1 MAGTAGAIKA
11 GRAFVE
17 FFTDTTKF
25 AAGLNTVQNRLNK
38 ISSSIAMTG
47 AKLTAVGSA
56 GVAGFL
62 PAIKAASDLQESLNV
77 FGVVF
82 KDNTATMRDWTAATA
97 AALGRAESQLI
108 QFSSR
113 TAAQLQGFGFTD
125 AMSADMSKALSTLA
139 VDLASFYNTADQDA
153 LDAILSAFR
162 GEADPIERY
171 NVNVKEAAV
180 NTKLLQNSIDP
191 SKATDL
197 QKAYARYAIILEQ
210 TTLAQ
215 GDAVR
220 TADGYANQL
229 KRLQSNAKTLGE
241 TIGGALLGPL
251 STFYAQVSKIA
262 TSTNKWIAANPA
274 LVKSVA
280 IVGLAIAGLGA
291 ALVTLAALGVAA
303 GIGLKVLTAPFS
315 LIATTIGLVVPLLS
329 ALLTP
334 IGLVVAAIA
343 VLGSTFVQYIGG
355 LQPFFDW
362 FRAQFEEVVGAAR
375 QAVTGI
381 MAALERGDFAAALEV
396 ALSGMDVQLTTAIG
410 SMKIAWSGFTSYFKE
425 AFAKAAYA
433 LPVIMLGV
441 SAQLQKGFARLQA
454 SLAGTAVANVNNAA
468 KQEANRQF
476 DALEERLR
484 QLRDSGSISESD
496 FESRLSALQTART
509 ADMSEA
515 EKRAAQDQ
523 SNIDKQR
530 IAEINKIN
538 AAAKTELDALRTQMD
553 ADVSAIR
560 GETDGAISQAQTKLD
575 AAKKRYQDA
584 LRAAEQAGVS
594 AAPGTAPPEGAGSS
608 AAAAKAEFDRQMASL
623 AQASQETNQ
632 VRERATAGPLVGGE
646 RAGQVFGT
654 MGLEEINRE
663 QLKTQR
669 ATLKAN
675 EKMITYLRNFSNR
688 WMLEF
693 Q

>member
-1 MAGTAGAIKA
+1 MAATAGAIKA

-38 ISSSIAMTG
+38 ISSSIATTG

-56 GVAGFL
+56 SVAGFL

-97 AALGRAESQLI
+97 NALGRAESQLI

-153 LDAILSAFR
+153 IDAILSAFR

-191 SKATDL
+191 QKATDL
-197 QKAYARYAIILEQ
+197 QKAYARYALILEQ
-210 TTLAQ
+210 TAVAQ

-220 TADGYANQL
+220 TAGGYANQL
-229 KRLQSNAKTLGE
+229 KRLQANAKTLGE
-241 TIGGALLGPL
+241 TIGSALLGPL
-251 STFYAQVSKIA
+251 SLFYAQVSRIA
-262 TSTNKWIAANPA
+262 TSTNQWIAANPA

-291 ALVTLAALGVAA
+291 ALVTLAGLGVAA
-303 GIGLKVLTAPFS
+303 GIALKVLTAPFN
-315 LIATTIGLVVPLLS
+315 LIAAAIGLVVPLLS
-329 ALLTP
+329 ALVSP
-334 IGLVVAAIA
+334 IGLVVAAMA
-343 VLGSTFVQYIGG
+343 VLGSSFARQIGTM
-355 LQPFFDW
+355 QPFFDW
-362 FRAQFEEVVGAAR
+362 VTERFDGLVASAR
-375 QAVTGI
+375 EAVTGI
-381 MAALERGDFAAALEV
+381 MAALERGDFSAAMEV
-396 ALSGMDVQLTTAIG
+396 ALSGMDVALTTAIG
-410 SMKIAWSGFTSYFKE
+410 NMKVAWSGFTNYFQE

-441 SAQLQKGFARLQA
+441 TAQLQKGFLRLQA
-454 SLAGTAVANVNNAA
+454 SLASLAVGFQNDAA
-468 KQEANRQF
+468 KQVANQQF
-476 DALEERLR
+476 DQMEARLQ
-484 QLRDSGSISESD
+484 QLRDSGTLSEDD
-496 FESRLSALQTART
+496 FQSRMSALQNAKSQ
-509 ADMSEA
+509 DMSEA

-523 SNIDKQR
+523 ANIDKER
-530 IAEINKIN
+530 IARINAVN
-538 AAAKTELDALRTQMD
+538 AAAKSELESLRTQMD
-553 ADVSAIR
+553 AEVSGIR
-560 GETDGAISQAQTKLD
+560 GETDGAITEAQAKLD
-575 AAKKRYQDA
+575 AAKKRYADA
-584 LRAAEQAGVS
+584 LQAAQGDQVNAPPGTPPPQ
-594 AAPGTAPPEGAGSS
+594 APGST
-608 AAAAKAEFDRQMASL
+608 AAAAKAEFDKQLAALGDASRAADQVSRQ
-623 AQASQETNQ
+623 
-632 VRERATAGPLVGGE
+632 ATAGAITGGE

-654 MGLEEINRE
+654 LGLEQISRE
-663 QLKTQR
+663 QLKAQR

-675 EKMITYLRNFSNR
+675 EKMITYLRNFTNR
-688 WMLEF
+688 WSLEF

>member
-38 ISSSIAMTG
+38 ISSSIAVTG

-113 TAAQLQGFGFTD
+113 TAAQLQGFGFSD
-125 AMSADMSKALSTLA
+125 AMSAEMSKALSTLA

-197 QKAYARYAIILEQ
+197 QKAYARYALILEQ

-280 IVGLAIAGLGA
+280 IVGLAVAGLGA
-291 ALVTLAALGVAA
+291 ALIALAALGVAA
-303 GIGLKVLTAPFS
+303 GVALKVLTAPFS

-329 ALLTP
+329 ALLSP

-343 VLGSTFVQYIGG
+343 ILGATFIKHIGG
-355 LQPFFDW
+355 LEPFFNW
-362 FRAQFEEVVGAAR
+362 FRNQFDEVVGSAQ

-381 MAALERGDFAAALEV
+381 MAALERGDFAAAVEV

-410 SMKIAWSGFTSYFKE
+410 NMKVAWSGFTSYFKE

-454 SLAGTAVANVNNAA
+454 SLASAAVANVNNAA

-476 DALEERLR
+476 DEMEARLE
-484 QLRDSGSISESD
+484 QLRKDGSLSESD
-496 FESRLSALQTART
+496 FQSRMAALQNAKT
-509 ADMSEA
+509 ADMSAA
-515 EKRAAQDQ
+515 EKQAAQDQ
-523 SNIDKQR
+523 SDIDKKR
-530 IAEINKIN
+530 IAEINAIN

-553 ADVSAIR
+553 ADVAAVR
-560 GETDGAISQAQTKLD
+560 GETDSAITEAQAKLD

-584 LRAAEQAGVS
+584 LNAALNPGNNPP
-594 AAPGTAPPEGAGSS
+594 PGTPPPAPPTGGLD
-608 AAAAKAEFDRQMASL
+608 AAKAEFDRQMRDLANASD
-623 AQASQETNQ
+623 AAAQ

-654 MGLEEINRE
+654 LGLEEINRE